1 MSALY
6 PKINDIL
13 YIQLDTGDEK
23 EANIVYKSR
32 ISDMDDE
39 SMYMEVPL
47 QEGTGKL
54 KKLYIG
60 DELSAY
66 FLTEGE
72 LRISSIP
79 TS

>member
-1 MSALY
+1 MENNDYDELVGERIVSKDQRRPLY
-6 PKINDIL
+6 PAG
-13 YIQLDTGDEK
+13 YGDEK

-47 QEGTGKL
+47 QEGTGRL

-66 FLTEGE
+66 F
-72 LRISSIP
+72 
-79 TS
+79 